1 MCNRLQPR
9 VRMLAA
15 FLIALVSPVLSIA
28 QDFPDSDTRE
38 INSYVLTESG
48 LAKYA
53 KAGKSLAALQK
64 QSGDC
69 EDSEE
74 ARSLDEMVAHF
85 NAIPGARAAISA
97 AGMTTRQFVVFTWSL
112 FQTGMGAWVLSQ
124 PGGELPAG
132 TSMANVDFYRAHEA
146 AMQGLSKYAEDDD
159 CDDADDEDQGD
170 EGEGEADDEETEGV
184 G

>member
-69 EDSEE
+69 EDSEN
-74 ARSLDEMVAHF
+74 AGSLDEMVAHF
-85 NAIPGARAAISA
+85 NAIPGAGAAISS
-97 AGMTTRQFVVFTWSL
+97 AGMTTREFVVFTWSL
-112 FQTGMGAWVLSQ
+112 FQTGMGAWALSQ

-132 TSMANVDFYRAHEA
+132 TSMANVNFYRAHEA